1 MYNENMKQTRFIP
14 TNDCGLQLRE
24 PQEGQQESREIEGRP
39 IVFGVRSVNLTPWSS
54 TRKVYE
60 ILEPGCISRELLA
73 KSDVILNLNHSNMV
87 PDVLGR
93 FRNSDKD
100 TLSLE
105 LRGDGIDCRCDL
117 PKTNNANDALEL
129 MKRGDIT
136 GMSFAF
142 EDDWEDSENG
152 VSYEKTNDI
161 EDGKEVWLRHVKK
174 ITGLYD
180 VAIVTHPAYEQTN
193 VGLREASEAIDK
205 AIEEQL
211 KRECGDKKK
220 NDCDHDEPD
229 DMDDKDETDE
239 QREAREKAEREA
251 NGGETNAEKEAREAK
266 EREANGGETNAE
278 KEAREAREL
287 EEQEQRFREQQAM
300 RLRHRAMRLRTEQEL
315 ESLSY

>member
-1 MYNENMKQTRFIP
+1 MKQTRFIP

-60 ILEPGCISRELLA
+60 ILEPGCISRELLM

-161 EDGKEVWLRHVKK
+161 EDGKEVWLRHVKR
-174 ITGLYD
+174 IVNLYD
-180 VAIVTHPAYEQTN
+180 VSIVTHPAYEQTS
-193 VGLREASEAIDK
+193 VATRESSDRIDA
-205 AIEEQL
+205 AIEAQL
-211 KRECGDKKK
+211 KREQ
-220 NDCDHDEPD
+220 HQ
-229 DMDDKDETDE
+229 ETE
-239 QREAREKAEREA
+239 EEKQ
-251 NGGETNAEKEAREAK
+251 AREAK

-278 KEAREAREL
+278 KAEREAREQQEREANGGETNAEKQAREEREKKEREAVAVMRMRQRRL
-287 EEQEQRFREQQAM
+287 ALEQE
-300 RLRHRAMRLRTEQEL
+300 TDN
-315 ESLSY
+315 SLDY

>member
-1 MYNENMKQTRFIP
+1 MKQVRFIP
-14 TNDCGLQLRE
+14 AESCNLQMRE

-60 ILEPGCISRELLA
+60 VLEPGCISRELLQ
-73 KSDVILNLNHSNMV
+73 KSDVVLNLNHSNMV

-93 FRNSDKD
+93 YRNSEKD
-100 TLSLE
+100 TLTLE
-105 LRGDGIDCRCDL
+105 MRGDGIDCRCEL
-117 PKTNNANDALEL
+117 PRTNNANDTLEL
-129 MKRGDIT
+129 IKRGDIN

-180 VAIVTHPAYEQTN
+180 VAIVTHPAYEQTS
-193 VGLREASEAIDK
+193 VGMREASDNIDA
-205 AIEEQL
+205 AIEAQI
-211 KRECGDKKK
+211 KRECGGGSD
-220 NDCDHDEPD
+220 
-229 DMDDKDETDE
+229 DDKRACGDDDDEAKRKAEEDAKAE
-239 QREAREKAEREA
+239 EERKAREEAEAKAKAEQE
-251 NGGETNAEKEAREAK
+251 E
-266 EREANGGETNAE
+266 
-278 KEAREAREL
+278 REL
-287 EEQEQRFREQQAM
+287 EEQAQRHREMMTM
-300 RLRHRAMRLRTEQEL
+300 RLRAKRLRTAEEI

>member
-1 MYNENMKQTRFIP
+1 MKQTRFIP

-73 KSDVILNLNHSNMV
+73 KSDVILNLNHSNKV

-93 FRNSDKD
+93 YRNSDKD
-100 TLSLE
+100 TLSLV
-105 LRGDGIDCRCDL
+105 LRGDGVDCRCDL
-117 PKTNNANDALEL
+117 PKTNNANDTLEL

-161 EDGKEVWLRHVKK
+161 EDGKEVWIRHVKK
-174 ITGLYD
+174 ITALYD
-180 VAIVTHPAYEQTN
+180 VSIVTNPAYEQTT
-193 VGLREASEAIDK
+193 VGLREASEAIDN
-205 AIEEQL
+205 AIEAQL
-211 KRECGDKKK
+211 KRECGSKDEDKKK
-220 NDCDHDEPD
+220 AEEEEADKRDCGGKDDKRDDDKCDDDKCDPD
-229 DMDDKDETDE
+229 DHNDPDDKCDPDDE
-239 QREAREKAEREA
+239 QEV
-251 NGGETNAEKEAREAK
+251 
-266 EREANGGETNAE
+266 
-278 KEAREAREL
+278 REL
-287 EEQEQRFREQQAM
+287 EEQAERFREQ
-300 RLRHRAMRLRTEQEL
+300 RAMRLRAQRFRTAEEIEQL
-315 ESLSY
+315 IY

>member
-1 MYNENMKQTRFIP
+1 MKQTRFIP
-14 TNDCGLQLRE
+14 IETCGLQVRE
-24 PQEGQQESREIEGRP
+24 PQEGQEMSREIEGRP

-60 ILEPGCISRELLA
+60 ILEPGCISRELLQ

-93 FRNSDKD
+93 YRGTDRD
-100 TLSLE
+100 TLTLE

-129 MKRGDIT
+129 IKRGDIN

-142 EDDWEDSENG
+142 EDDYEDTENG
-152 VSYEKTNDI
+152 VSYERTNDT

-180 VAIVTHPAYEQTN
+180 VAIVTHPAYEQTS
-193 VGLREASEAIDK
+193 VGMREASDRIDA
-205 AIEEQL
+205 AIEAQI
-211 KRECGDKKK
+211 KRECGGGSD
-220 NDCDHDEPD
+220 
-229 DMDDKDETDE
+229 DDKAKRGCGGEETDE
-239 QREAREKAEREA
+239 EKAAREQAEREA
-251 NGGETNAEKEAREAK
+251 NGGETNAEKEAREQ
-266 EREANGGETNAE
+266 
-278 KEAREAREL
+278 REL
-287 EEQEQRFREQQAM
+287 EEQEQRFRECRALRMRMQAR
-300 RLRHRAMRLRTEQEL
+300 RLNDEIL

>member
-1 MYNENMKQTRFIP
+1 MKQTRFIP

-142 EDDWEDSENG
+142 EDDYEDSENG

-161 EDGKEVWLRHVKK
+161 EDGKVVWLRHVKK
-174 ITGLYD
+174 ITALYD
-180 VAIVTHPAYEQTN
+180 VSIVTHPAYEQTS
-193 VGLREASEAIDK
+193 VATREESDRINEAIE
-205 AIEEQL
+205 AQL
-211 KRECGDKKK
+211 KREQGQ
-220 NDCDHDEPD
+220 
-229 DMDDKDETDE
+229 ETE
-239 QREAREKAEREA
+239 EEKQAREKAEREA
-251 NGGETNAEKEAREAK
+251 ADKAKAEEEAKAKEEQEAKEKAEREAQEKK
-266 EREANGGETNAE
+266 EREAVAVM
-278 KEAREAREL
+278 RMR
-287 EEQEQRFREQQAM
+287 QRRLALQQDIDN
-300 RLRHRAMRLRTEQEL
+300 
-315 ESLSY
+315 SIY

>member
-1 MYNENMKQTRFIP
+1 MKQTRFIP

-152 VSYEKTNDI
+152 VSFEKTNDV
-161 EDGKEVWLRHVKK
+161 EDGKEVWLRHVKR

-180 VAIVTHPAYEQTN
+180 VSIVTHPAYEQTT
-193 VGLREASEAIDK
+193 VGTREASDAIEK
-205 AIEEQL
+205 AIEDMMQ
-211 KRECGDKKK
+211 RECGDDEAKKK
-220 NDCDHDEPD
+220 AE
-229 DMDDKDETDE
+229 E
-239 QREAREKAEREA
+239 EAKAEEERKAQEA
-251 NGGETNAEKEAREAK
+251 KEQAEREAK
-266 EREANGGETNAE
+266 EREE
-278 KEAREAREL
+278 REL
-287 EEQEQRFREQQAM
+287 EEQAQRARESQM
-300 RLRHRAMRLRTEQEL
+300 LRLRSRRLRSEIDF
-315 ESLSY
+315 